1 MSSLADKGLKIS
13 QNIFFKILTLRAT
26 KLVGKPAKI
35 GFLLRDAYQKLID
48 AKSDKSGFTQIKDIM
63 FSFIRLVKS
72 YFSGEYRAI
81 SSKSIV
87 IGIATLLYVV
97 SPIDLIPDFI
107 PIIGFADDISL
118 MAWFIK
124 SFQSELS
131 KFREWEQAQGIMPT

>member
-1 MSSLADKGLKIS
+1 MSSLANKGLKIS
-13 QNIFFKILTLRAT
+13 QNVFFKILTRQAT
-26 KLVGKPAKI
+26 KLIGKPAKI

-48 AKSDKSGFTQIKDIM
+48 AKSDKTGFAQIRDIM

-81 SSKSIV
+81 STKSII

-97 SPIDLIPDFI
+97 SPIDLVPDFI
-107 PIIGFADDISL
+107 PILGFADDISL

-124 SFQSELS
+124 AFQTELS
-131 KFREWEQAQGIMPT
+131 KFREWEQTQGIMPT

>member
-13 QNIFFKILTLRAT
+13 QNVFFKVLTQRAT
-26 KLVGKPAKI
+26 KLIGKPAKI
-35 GFLLRDAYQKLID
+35 VFLLRDAYQKLID
-48 AKSDKSGFTQIKDIM
+48 EKSDKTGFVQVRDIM
-63 FSFIRLVKS
+63 FSFIRLVRS
-72 YFSGEYRAI
+72 YFRGEYRAI
-81 SSKSIV
+81 STKSIV

-97 SPIDLIPDFI
+97 SPIDLVPDFI

-124 SFQSELS
+124 AFQTELL

>member
-1 MSSLADKGLKIS
+1 MSSLANKGLKIS
-13 QNIFFKILTLRAT
+13 QNVFFKILTRQAA
-26 KLVGKPAKI
+26 KLMGKPAKI

-48 AKSDKSGFTQIKDIM
+48 AKSDKTGFAQIRDIM

-81 SSKSIV
+81 STKSII

-97 SPIDLIPDFI
+97 SPIDLVPDFI
-107 PIIGFADDISL
+107 PILGFADDISL

-124 SFQSELS
+124 AFQTELS